1 MNLKTNLKTN
11 FKTSL
16 KTNFKSFC
24 LGLAAALAAAVT
36 AGNALAQT
44 PGAEPVYL
52 QDKYYFGMP
61 RQSVAAVPRVGPCEG
76 MDPHEV
82 LCSEDG
88 MFAGLKWSRLFFFE
102 QEQLVRVVLYSED
115 IQRNFGPTLKTMD
128 QRGYTLVA
136 LTNGED
142 VTFDI
147 PGEAAGKS
155 PQELETA
162 MAAFEKSAIDGARIM
177 YTYFDTESKPEG
189 RVGKG
194 GWSAWAEAA
203 PDSLRM
209 AQVELSLPTYVRVTF
224 SAPKAQLTP

>member
-1 MNLKTNLKTN
+1 MDTGKFTREALLMNLKMNLK
-11 FKTSL
+11 SL
-16 KTNFKSFC
+16 CFLLAAVCVLTAS
-24 LGLAAALAAAVT
+24 GLAP
-36 AGNALAQT
+36 AQT
-44 PGAEPVYL
+44 PGIEPVYL

-61 RQSVAAVPRVGPCEG
+61 WESVAAVPRMGPCEG

-102 QEQLVRVVLYSED
+102 KEQLIRVMLYSED

-162 MAAFEKSAIDGARIM
+162 MAAFEKSAIDGARVM
-177 YTYFDTESKPEG
+177 YTYFNTDSKPEG
-189 RVGKG
+189 GTGKG

-209 AQVELSLPTYVRVTF
+209 AQVELSLPKYVRITF

>member
-1 MNLKTNLKTN
+1 MNLKMNLK
-11 FKTSL
+11 SL
-16 KTNFKSFC
+16 CFLLAAVCVLTAS
-24 LGLAAALAAAVT
+24 GLAP
-36 AGNALAQT
+36 AQT
-44 PGAEPVYL
+44 PGIEPVYL

-61 RQSVAAVPRVGPCEG
+61 RESVAAVPRVGPCDG

-102 QEQLVRVVLYSED
+102 KEQLVRVVLYSED

-162 MAAFEKSAIDGARIM
+162 MAAFEKSAIAGARVM
-177 YTYFDTESKPEG
+177 YTYFNAASKPEG
-189 RVGKG
+189 RAGKG

-209 AQVELSLPTYVRVTF
+209 AQVELSLPKYVRITF
-224 SAPKAQLTP
+224 SAPKAQLVP

>member
-1 MNLKTNLKTN
+1 MKIK
-11 FKTSL
+11 FI
-16 KTNFKSFC
+16 C
-24 LGLAAALAAAVT
+24 GCLAAALVLAAF
-36 AGNALAQT
+36 GPALAQK
-44 PGAEPVYL
+44 PGVEPVYL

-61 RQSVAAVPRVGPCEG
+61 RQSVAAVPRMGPCEG

-162 MAAFEKSAIDGARIM
+162 MAAFEKSAIDGARVM
-177 YTYFDTESKPEG
+177 YTYFNTDSKPEG
-189 RVGKG
+189 GMGKG

-209 AQVELSLPTYVRVTF
+209 AQVELSLPKYVRITF